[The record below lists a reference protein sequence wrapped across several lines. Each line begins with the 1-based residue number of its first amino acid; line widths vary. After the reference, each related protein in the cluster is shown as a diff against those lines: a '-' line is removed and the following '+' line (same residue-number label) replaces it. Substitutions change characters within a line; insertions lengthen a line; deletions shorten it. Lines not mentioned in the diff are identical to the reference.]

1 MSLEVSSLRMSFGE
15 RLLWEGVD
23 LRAEAGTMTAL
34 VGSSGSGKSTL
45 LNCIGMLTEPDSGSV
60 RFDGVSLLDLRYGQ
74 RQRFRRDLLGYLFQ
88 NYALIE
94 DASVKENLAVA
105 MHGRGRRDIHAMEG
119 ALDKVGLSGRLLT
132 KVATL
137 SGGEQQRVALAR
149 LLVKSAKLILADEPT
164 GALDLDNAQGVLRH
178 LRGMA
183 EEGATIVIAT
193 HDPRVRE
200 ACDQVLDLNRTDT
213 LVLEPV

>member
-23 LRAEAGTMTAL
+23 LLAEAGTMTAL

-60 RFDGVSLLDLRYGQ
+60 RFDGVNLLELRYGQ
-74 RQRFRRDLLGYLFQ
+74 RQRFRRDVLGYLFQ

-94 DASVKENLAVA
+94 DASVKENLAIA
-105 MHGRGRRDIHAMEG
+105 MHGPGRRNVKAMEG
-119 ALDKVGLSGRLLT
+119 ALEKVGLSGRLQT

-149 LLVKSAKLILADEPT
+149 LLVKSAQLILADEPT
-164 GALDLDNAQGVLRH
+164 GALDLDNAQVVLGH

-183 EEGATIVIAT
+183 AEGATIVIAT
-193 HDPRVRE
+193 HDSKVRE
-200 ACDQVLDLNRTDT
+200 ACDQVFELGRTDT
-213 LVLEPV
+213 SVLEPV